1 MTRVHRVMALVFGP
15 FSVRIDT
22 AEHVVAPVCACIVL
36 TKTELERVIS
46 RENGVSFHVGS
57 LPVT

>member
-1 MTRVHRVMALVFGP
+1 MTRVHRVMVLVFGP
-15 FSVRIDT
+15 FSVRIGT